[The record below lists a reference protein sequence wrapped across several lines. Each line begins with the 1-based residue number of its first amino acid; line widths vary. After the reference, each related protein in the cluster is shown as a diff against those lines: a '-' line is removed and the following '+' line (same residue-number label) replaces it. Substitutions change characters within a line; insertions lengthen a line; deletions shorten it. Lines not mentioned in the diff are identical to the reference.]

1 MRNNHLTG
9 LFLATIACIY
19 AACTIPSVQAR
30 SLDPD
35 APAVEKFVPHIER
48 IDCRFTAPLGDAA
61 VCVMA
66 WMPMSY
72 GDLDE
77 DGVLPEDAPRV
88 GVHLTLL
95 ENFTSNPEPNPLV
108 VIAGGPGQAGSDMLV
123 AMGNAIEQRRN
134 RSVVLYDQRGTGLS
148 VPRLDCTQLAAA
160 ELDEN
165 PFNNPTFDPE
175 VALAQRIH
183 ACRDGF
189 IEQGIDLSAFDT
201 RHATIDLRQIRKALG
216 LKHWNLFGTSY
227 GTRVALDA
235 MRVDPEGIR
244 AVVLNS
250 TLPTATQFDAHHLGE
265 RPRIFERLYADCA
278 ADEGCTANYADLRGS
293 LRRVAAHLEEA
304 PIRLQFRD
312 PETRAIVRK
321 EVAWPDIMTILYGH
335 MSFAASSAA
344 VPRFIA
350 ELAQVVDGRL
360 SLDDDQVARMFQ
372 SITGKIVDSMAL
384 GMHLSVKCREDFAGL
399 DGGAL
404 AGVMERHAF
413 YFPDRAPYAIY
424 EKACPIW
431 DVGLVDPSFA
441 EPVESG
447 IPTLRLSGD
456 VDPLTPI
463 VWAKE
468 AASGLPNAQMI
479 TFRGVG
485 HDVFG
490 SVACAR
496 VIMAN
501 FLDAP
506 ESPVDAVCARNTRP
520 RFEF

>member
-1 MRNNHLTG
+1 MPHL
-9 LFLATIACIY
+9 
-19 AACTIPSVQAR
+19 
-30 SLDPD
+30 
-35 APAVEKFVPHIER
+35 ER
-48 IDCRFTAPLGDAA
+48 IDCGFTAPQGDAA

-72 GDLDE
+72 ADLDGE
-77 DGVLPEDAPRV
+77 GRLSEDAPRV

-95 ENFTSNPEPNPLV
+95 ENFTDNPEPNPLV
-108 VIAGGPGQAGSDMLV
+108 VLAGGPGQAGSDMLM
-123 AMGNAIEQRRN
+123 AMGNALEQRRN
-134 RSVVLYDQRGTGLS
+134 RSIVLYDQRGTGLS
-148 VPRLDCTQLAAA
+148 SPRLDCSDLAAA

-165 PFNNPTFDPE
+165 PFNDPSFDPD
-175 VALAQRIH
+175 VALAQRIA

-189 IEQGIDLSAFDT
+189 VEQGIDLAAFDT
-201 RHATIDLRQIRKALG
+201 RHAAIDLRQIRKALG
-216 LKHWNLFGTSY
+216 LSRWNLFGTSY

-235 MRVDPEGIR
+235 MRVDPDGIR

-250 TLPTATQFDAHHLGE
+250 TLPTATQFDAHHLAE
-265 RPRIFERLYADCA
+265 RPRIFEQLFAACA
-278 ADEGCTANYADLRGS
+278 ADEGCDENYGDLRGN
-293 LRRVAAHLEEA
+293 LEKIAAHLEA
-304 PIRLQFRD
+304 GPIRLQFRD
-312 PETRAIVRK
+312 PESKEIVRK
-321 EVAWPDIMTILYGH
+321 DVDWSDIVNVLYGH
-335 MSFAASSAA
+335 ASFTMTSGA
-344 VPRFIA
+344 VPRFIS

-360 SLDDDQVARMFQ
+360 SLDDEEVARMFQ
-372 SITGKIVDSMAL
+372 SVTGKIVESMAL
-384 GMHLSVKCREDFAGL
+384 GLHLSVKCREDFPPRDDA
-399 DGGAL
+399 AL
-404 AGVMERHAF
+404 AGVMEQNGF

-431 DVGLVDPSFA
+431 DVGAVDPAFA
-441 EPVESG
+441 EPVESD
-447 IPTLRLSGD
+447 IPTLMLSGD

-463 VWAKE
+463 AWAKE
-468 AASGLPNAQMI
+468 AVSGLPNAQMV

-506 ESPVDAVCARNTRP
+506 ENPVDAVCARNTQP